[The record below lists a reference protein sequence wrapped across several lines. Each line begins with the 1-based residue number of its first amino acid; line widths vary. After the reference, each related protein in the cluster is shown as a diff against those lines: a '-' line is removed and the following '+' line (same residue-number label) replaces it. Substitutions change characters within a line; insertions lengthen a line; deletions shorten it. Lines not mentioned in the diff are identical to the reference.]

1 MPSSANGK
9 LSCPAGTRR
18 LFLVAP
24 VLALVLT
31 FIGYW
36 LARPFIPGHVAIHM
50 GPDGVG
56 YGSAL
61 RMLVVCAVIAAVSFV
76 VGGITAR
83 GFLVAGH
90 WYQVEKAIVISVE
103 SFAYAVLGVGLGSV
117 MSTLGVESNG
127 TSSQSVGLGLLSF
140 VIVFILASIIYVV
153 ALPKGQL
160 EELQARQ
167 QPTE

>member
-1 MPSSANGK
+1 LPSSANGK
-9 LSCPAGTRR
+9 LDCPACTLP

-24 VLALVLT
+24 VLALALT

-36 LARPFIPGHVAIHM
+36 LASPFIPGHVAIHM

-56 YGSAL
+56 YGSAF
-61 RMLVVCAVIAAVSFV
+61 RMLVVCAIIATVAFV

-90 WYQVEKAIVISVE
+90 WYQIEKAIVISVE
-103 SFAYAVLGVGLGSV
+103 AFAYAVLGVGLGSV
-117 MSTLGVESNG
+117 LSTLGVESNG

-140 VIVFILASIIYVV
+140 VIVFILAAIVYVV
-153 ALPKGQL
+153 ALPKGRF
-160 EELQARQ
+160 EEFQARQ
-167 QPTE
+167 QPSK